1 MHVNAFFDY
10 LLGRKHPYWTQVP
23 NDPDP
28 VCEGGRD
35 GVAAEDDMALR
46 ALLPHIRPRRGR
58 RKPEDDLNKSPS
70 QRPRLASPSF
80 PTEMRASR
88 QDGLELWTAH
98 PDGRGAVL
106 FPSAEQARSS
116 ILPGPD
122 SGFPWGPDASRTP
135 LTAHPQS
142 AMTPVNGPFWGDSA
156 EPRSAVAR
164 RRHGAKVLSS
174 AWRSAGTGAGGK
186 PRGRPPNQRNHE
198 LATPTIVDA
207 SQVLETPKAAADSS
221 ALQPGQVATTP
232 VIMLETNSPVGPS
245 RPVPPGPRPNRPGR
259 LSLQV
264 PQRASGS
271 VRLATPPPGLAGA
284 EENPAGIR
292 PEMQVSGAATAPA
305 LGHAGTDGKPD
316 PSPRSHG
323 GAQFTQT
330 APDGGRASMMAMER
344 TIVSDLMEADWGDAS
359 GNKIAACGLDEAT
372 ALAKRITEDL
382 ASQGPTP
389 DAFLRNL
396 AALAGGSLLRGDSQ
410 VTVKRVDEGPTH
422 SRYDCRWPLLYGT
435 LRGELSFF
443 GTVAHDQWKKSSGGG
458 GRESEAGD
466 AAADSEAARWKEK
479 YEELLRATTAGAR
492 RARNLRT
499 RVWETI
505 RD

>member
-1 MHVNAFFDY
+1 MHVSAFFDY
-10 LLGRKHPYWTQVP
+10 LLGREHPYWTQVP
-23 NDPDP
+23 TDSDP

-58 RKPEDDLNKSPS
+58 RKPDDDLKKSPS
-70 QRPRLASPSF
+70 QRPRLASPSLQA
-80 PTEMRASR
+80 EMRASR

-98 PDGRGAVL
+98 PDGRGAML

-116 ILPGPD
+116 ILPGPE

-142 AMTPVNGPFWGDSA
+142 AMTPVNGPFWGEPA
-156 EPRSAVAR
+156 EPRAAVSR

-174 AWRSAGTGAGGK
+174 AWRSAGTGTGGK

-198 LATPTIVDA
+198 LATLAVAEA
-207 SQVLETPKAAADSS
+207 SQVLETPRAAADSS
-221 ALQPGQVATTP
+221 ALKPGQAATTP

-245 RPVPPGPRPNRPGR
+245 RAAPPGPRPTRPGR

-271 VRLATPPPGLAGA
+271 VRLATPPPALASAEEHSAGILPEARASGTAGA
-284 EENPAGIR
+284 PTIG
-292 PEMQVSGAATAPA
+292 PSGA
-305 LGHAGTDGKPD
+305 HGKPD
-316 PSPRSHG
+316 PSPRSYG
-323 GAQFTQT
+323 GAQLAQA
-330 APDGGRASMMAMER
+330 APDGGRASMMAVER
-344 TIVSDLMEADWGDAS
+344 TVVSDLMAADWADAS
-359 GNKIAACGLDEAT
+359 GIKIAACSLDEAT
-372 ALAKRITEDL
+372 ALAKKITEDL
-382 ASQGPTP
+382 ALQGPTP

-410 VTVKRVDEGPTH
+410 VTVKRVEEGPTH

-435 LRGELSFF
+435 LKGELSFF
-443 GTVAHDQWKKSSGGG
+443 ETVAHDQWKKSSGGG
-458 GRESEAGD
+458 DWEAEAGGPTED
-466 AAADSEAARWKEK
+466 GEAARWKEK
-479 YEELLRATTAGAR
+479 YEELLRATAAGTR
-492 RARNLRT
+492 EARNLRA